1 MGKVPTARR
10 APVNLPSEKSEKG
23 GNDPSVVLVPTGG
36 GWANKEG
43 EKEGIAEGRPVT
55 NKQSSEQSSAAKSN
69 DVGVQ
74 PPTKQGTPPSAS
86 NKGGAKSW
94 SSVTGSGQSPS
105 QEQVRQKYLH
115 QKSPLFGQEFPSLP
129 GDAVPAGSQT
139 AGESM
144 SPQTELTTDR
154 HNNGALADQDPA
166 YGPGPNLRP
175 QTFGTWSQGGKT
187 GGPQTETGDTPDMS
201 MPILPPQPHKPQP
214 PHAAGHSKSHPT
226 TQFKSIMPPFMD
238 AMELPAGPPQHYPG
252 TGGKRSGSRHNT
264 ASAPRHSRDNR
275 ARPDTTAS
283 FTNHSIIDKEKL
295 QRMDDLDNGN
305 DWTYEDDDF
314 DYNKKLESDDDD
326 IAEPGNLN
334 VTDPNWADQ
343 LHGGQQSKP
352 YNSFYDDF
360 KSKPVVGFDD
370 EDSKRTKKSEEVM
383 KNIERAR
390 QRREEEE
397 NRYRQQDGDQRD
409 GGNYRQNDNFRSPG
423 SRGFPRGGDERFDAR
438 DRYYDREDSQM
449 KRGNDNRRYD
459 DDRQRDGW
467 DTAKRFDDREI
478 SPGSYQ
484 RHDSEISA
492 TESLDI
498 DRKQV

>member
-1 MGKVPTARR
+1 M
-10 APVNLPSEKSEKG
+10 PSEKSEKG

-43 EKEGIAEGRPVT
+43 EKDGVADGRPVT
-55 NKQSSEQSSAAKSN
+55 NKKSPEQSSVAKPN
-69 DVGVQ
+69 DVAGP
-74 PPTKQGTPPSAS
+74 PPTKPKQGTPPSAS

-129 GDAVPAGSQT
+129 GDAVPAGSQ
-139 AGESM
+139 AARESM
-144 SPQTELTTDR
+144 SQQELTTDR

-187 GGPQTETGDTPDMS
+187 GGPLTEGDTSDMG

-214 PHAAGHSKSHPT
+214 PQTAGHKSQPT

-238 AMELPAGPPQHYPG
+238 AMELPAGPPQNYPG

-326 IAEPGNLN
+326 TTEQGHLN
-334 VTDPNWADQ
+334 VSDPNWADQ
-343 LHGGQQSKP
+343 LHAGHESKP

-360 KSKPVVGFDD
+360 KSKPVVGFD
-370 EDSKRTKKSEEVM
+370 EEERRRNKKSEEVM

-397 NRYRQQDGDQRD
+397 NRYREEGEKRD
-409 GGNYRQNDNFRSPG
+409 GGNFRQNDNFRSPG
-423 SRGFPRGGDERFDAR
+423 SRGYQRGGDDRFDSR
-438 DRYYDREDSQM
+438 DRFYDREDSQM
-449 KRGNDNRRYD
+449 KRGNSHRGRFDEERPRE
-459 DDRQRDGW
+459 GW
-467 DTAKRFDDREI
+467 DTTKRFDDREI